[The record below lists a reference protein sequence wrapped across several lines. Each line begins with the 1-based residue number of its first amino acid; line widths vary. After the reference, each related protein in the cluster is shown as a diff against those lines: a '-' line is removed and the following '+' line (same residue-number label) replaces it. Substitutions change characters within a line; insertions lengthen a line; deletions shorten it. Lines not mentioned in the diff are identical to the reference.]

1 MEIADVQAEIER
13 RVAEFRRQGRYP
25 LGLEQQLEA
34 EFTAMMETLHARRD
48 VVHDLGPEL
57 RNLGEATRILR
68 EKFDKSSVKHSSRK
82 TNESV
87 REVAEIAL
95 LALDHTAT
103 LFKALIDEFELM
115 RSEDERILRRI
126 EHYIRDRVVMVD
138 VLAQAIID
146 LEAAQRRNQ

>member
-1 MEIADVQAEIER
+1 MEIADVQAEIAR
-13 RVAEFRRQGRYP
+13 RVSEYRRQGKYP

-57 RNLGEATRILR
+57 RNLSEATRILR
-68 EKFDKSSVKHSSRK
+68 EKLDEASAKKVSR
-82 TNESV
+82 TRNEGI
-87 REVAEIAL
+87 REIADVAL
-95 LALDHTAT
+95 LALDHTTT

-146 LEAAQRRNQ
+146 LEVGQRRNQ